1 MKRIILFFLLC
12 TSFILT
18 ASTSYA
24 ADKNTST
31 TTNNEAFRQN
41 SLQQVDSTLDA
52 IRPDNA
58 PDLFNKTQ
66 QQALTND
73 RETGGITVILQIA
86 AGFVASIASLVALF
100 NILYNSYLYITS
112 KGDSAKTGKSIKAI
126 TWSLLGLVAIIFSY
140 NIVFSIIQFLFD
152 NITGALNS

>member
-1 MKRIILFFLLC
+1 MKYTILGIFL
-12 TSFILT
+12 FICSITPFSTVLAAAN
-18 ASTSYA
+18 ASGS
-24 ADKNTST
+24 SI
-31 TTNNEAFRQN
+31 NETFRQN
-41 SLQQVDSTLDA
+41 SLDQVDDTLDK
-52 IRPDNA
+52 IRPANA

-66 QQALTND
+66 QQALAND

-86 AGFVASIASLVALF
+86 AGFVASIASLVALL
-100 NILYNSYLYITS
+100 NILYNAYLYITS